1 MKRTTKHVGLDVHQ
15 ATTVISVRE
24 DTGRVIAR
32 GVVPTE
38 EAALREFVRG
48 MRGSVHVALEE
59 GTQAQWLHDLLAPEV
74 DRVVVCNRRGEAPRG
89 HKADVSD
96 ADELSDLL
104 RCDRLR
110 PVYHGRPDRRTLAE
124 LARAYEN
131 LVEDGTRV
139 RGRLKAL
146 FRARG
151 IKTPGQ
157 QLYQAAR
164 RAEWLAR
171 LAEPGA
177 RFRAETLFAQLATVQ
192 ELRPKAKRAMVAE
205 AARDPSWPVLLRVPF
220 LGPVRVAQLLAAAKT
235 PWRFRT
241 KRQLWAYAGLAVVT
255 RATAEYELRGARA
268 QPEPQPGAQERVQG
282 RGHRGGGARPRVT
295 GVVRGAARAGHA
307 RGDGA
312 PNAGAE
318 AGGAHPPPLED
329 RGALRPDEA
338 DAEEADAADRAGAL
352 SRTAR
357 AGCGDVPRA
366 RRRTSGTRVRE
377 PVSR

>member
-255 RATAEYELRGARA
+255 RATAEYELRGAR
-268 QPEPQPGAQERVQG
+268 P
-282 RGHRGGGARPRVT
+282 
-295 GVVRGAARAGHA
+295 
-307 RGDGA
+307 
-312 PNAGAE
+312 
-318 AGGAHPPPLED
+318 
-329 RGALRPDEA
+329 
-338 DAEEADAADRAGAL
+338 
-352 SRTAR
+352 
-357 AGCGDVPRA
+357 A
-366 RRRTSGTRVRE
+366 RRRRAPLTRGLNPNHNRVLKNVFKGAATAAAARDPELRAWYEARLARGMREAMARLTLARKLAALTLHLWKTGEPYDPTKLTLRKLTQRTVRA
-377 PVSR
+377 R